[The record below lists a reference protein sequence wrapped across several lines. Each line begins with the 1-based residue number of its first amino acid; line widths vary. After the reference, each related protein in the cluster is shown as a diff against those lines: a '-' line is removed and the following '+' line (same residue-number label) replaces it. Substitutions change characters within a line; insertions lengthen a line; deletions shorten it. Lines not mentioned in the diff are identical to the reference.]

1 VLYVDVAE
9 VVVETDGHDSYVDG
23 EDHAAATPDL
33 LADVEAGLLEHI
45 ISEHADEV
53 VTLTSLI
60 PVDLRRVA
68 DRVVPVRLDRYG
80 LVLRA
85 IPANGMARDV
95 RLLFNAPLCCPREL
109 PQQMR
114 ELLGRC
120 PLTAESSGGA

>member
-1 VLYVDVAE
+1 MDVAE

-23 EDHAAATPDL
+23 EDYAAATPDL

-53 VTLTSLI
+53 VTLTSHSGLI

-85 IPANGMARDV
+85 IPGNGMARDV
-95 RLLFNAPLCCPREL
+95 RLLFNAPLRCPREL